1 MKGVKC
7 EMKIKPIKQAD
18 KIINYW
24 KNEKF
29 VVLCIVF
36 FGITCNTLVVFGP
49 VYQGK
54 LIDAIVRGDAL
65 SSVLLLSA
73 AYVGVILLVQV
84 LRYYKR
90 FYIRRFANINIASMR
105 LIIFNNI
112 MHKSLS
118 DLDDESSGN
127 LMTRCISDVD
137 LCVEGMRK
145 FTTEVFDTGVVML
158 TYLITLFIYDIKL
171 TFFAVVFVPVAMIL
185 AENLKSII
193 YKYSIAYRK
202 KTSAIAELTLDA
214 IDNSMLYRISGME
227 IQNSV
232 RYKIELHDLQEKA
245 IKANVLE
252 NSMQPI
258 YSVIAMIGIVVIIYM
273 GGSKVIEGTW
283 TVGVFSTY
291 IAIFVAMGVRASKAA
306 KLFNSVQKSQVS
318 WQRIKPFLSEY
329 VDETSIQ
336 SASDEKVSM
345 LVNNLT
351 FSYESDTETILKDL
365 SFDLHA
371 GQILGITGP
380 IASGKSTLGL
390 SLLGFYPYQGSIRI
404 NNRELRDYA
413 KNDRSELISY
423 LGHKP
428 QLLSDTIY
436 NNITL
441 GRSGDISSVLRD
453 VCFDTDLAAMPEGE
467 NTWVGSGGVRLSGGQ
482 QARIALARTLYSDHK
497 ILILDDPFSAVD
509 MVTEEKIIDH
519 LKKHYSDRCILLI
532 SHRLAIFN
540 RIDQVLLMHN
550 DLTFE
555 LGSHEKLMSNSS
567 LYNTIYTL
575 QQAEAGGTD
584 EK

>member
-1 MKGVKC
+1 
-7 EMKIKPIKQAD
+7 MKIKPIKQAD

-65 SSVLLLSA
+65 SAVLLLSA